1 MSSHSL
7 ARPAT
12 ALRQNALLVVRGSS
26 SQFHTTAAPLG
37 RWVRDRS
44 KNRGVSAIHRQPK
57 KDIQIS
63 VSKFPLPEPVLD
75 ASKRTAAKVDPDHG
89 LWGFFRDKK
98 ALPTPEEDHKHGLF
112 CSTLSIVLNM
122 VVGRLIGT
130 EGGRSAVD
138 GGGIAAEELGGLA
151 EALVGVC

>member
-7 ARPAT
+7 ARLAT
-12 ALRQNALLVVRGSS
+12 ALRQNALLVVRTSS

-75 ASKRTAAKVDPDHG
+75 ASKRTAVKVDPDHG
-89 LWGFFRDKK
+89 LWGFFRDKI
-98 ALPTPEEDHKHGLF
+98 ALPTPEEDYKHGLF
-112 CSTLSIVLNM
+112 CSALFIALN
-122 VVGRLIGT
+122 VGF
-130 EGGRSAVD
+130 GG
-138 GGGIAAEELGGLA
+138 
-151 EALVGVC
+151 